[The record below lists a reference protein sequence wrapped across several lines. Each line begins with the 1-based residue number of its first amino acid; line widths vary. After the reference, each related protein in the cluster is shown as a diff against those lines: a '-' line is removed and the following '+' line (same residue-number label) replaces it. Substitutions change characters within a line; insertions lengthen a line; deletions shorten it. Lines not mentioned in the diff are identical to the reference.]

1 MFESGLTAATSETR
15 LGVSLAAAE
24 SLHQPLLQNLSYE
37 AQQTLGIA
45 QELSPTRQRRSTH
58 ETYGVRRLRWVPVAR
73 NRLRKLYNSAVS
85 VAVTPTAARF
95 ERMGIMS
102 ADSFSSLE
110 NLGLLLEGTSTSED
124 LKKRPASPDG
134 KEAEEG
140 LSVMQV
146 TIMIANVLVGAGL
159 LGLPF
164 AFRLAGGAVGAAL
177 IVCSTAI
184 TALTARMIIWS
195 FEDLGFASDKLS
207 YNALAEAVGGAAGS
221 LGLQVVILIE
231 CYGAVV
237 CFIILHAT
245 NWPTVLALPPMLAFD
260 LGRKHLELP
269 SKVATTLPLC
279 CAAFV
284 STLIRP
290 RHLAYVSSVGILATA
305 ALVAAVIAA
314 PALDDQH
321 GHEGDACPP
330 LYQERGPALSAPG
343 ADDAGPTMSHHL
355 FIPEGAG
362 AALGVILFCFSG
374 HATFPDLYAQM
385 KPSERPRFGVAVN
398 IGFCFAGAFYLTFAT
413 LGYLAYGSCAAD
425 ALTLNLMD
433 SSSLFGRVATIA
445 VLTSTFTIIPIQ
457 SLICVKSVETVSM
470 TVCTLLP
477 RACAQVSTRPE
488 AQSMPPELP
497 DADPQLMDILARE
510 ADIDMDIE
518 ATQPPNRTLATASA
532 PTIFIRLT
540 AERVISRAV
549 LIAVAGLLAISIP
562 NFGLCLALI
571 GSVTTMLISLILP
584 ALLWAAA
591 QLILPA
597 GLSVGQGTLSVFLV
611 LLGVLG
617 MLVGIDGSMKIS

>member
-1 MFESGLTAATSETR
+1 
-15 LGVSLAAAE
+15 
-24 SLHQPLLQNLSYE
+24 
-37 AQQTLGIA
+37 
-45 QELSPTRQRRSTH
+45 
-58 ETYGVRRLRWVPVAR
+58 
-73 NRLRKLYNSAVS
+73 
-85 VAVTPTAARF
+85 
-95 ERMGIMS
+95 
-102 ADSFSSLE
+102 
-110 NLGLLLEGTSTSED
+110 
-124 LKKRPASPDG
+124 
-134 KEAEEG
+134 
-140 LSVMQV
+140 
-146 TIMIANVLVGAGL
+146 
-159 LGLPF
+159 
-164 AFRLAGGAVGAAL
+164 
-177 IVCSTAI
+177 
-184 TALTARMIIWS
+184 
-195 FEDLGFASDKLS
+195 
-207 YNALAEAVGGAAGS
+207 
-221 LGLQVVILIE
+221 
-231 CYGAVV
+231 
-237 CFIILHAT
+237 
-245 NWPTVLALPPMLAFD
+245 
-260 LGRKHLELP
+260 
-269 SKVATTLPLC
+269 
-279 CAAFV
+279 
-284 STLIRP
+284 
-290 RHLAYVSSVGILATA
+290 
-305 ALVAAVIAA
+305 
-314 PALDDQH
+314 
-321 GHEGDACPP
+321 
-330 LYQERGPALSAPG
+330 
-343 ADDAGPTMSHHL
+343 
-355 FIPEGAG
+355 
-362 AALGVILFCFSG
+362 
-374 HATFPDLYAQM
+374 
-385 KPSERPRFGVAVN
+385 
-398 IGFCFAGAFYLTFAT
+398 
-413 LGYLAYGSCAAD
+413 
-425 ALTLNLMD
+425 MD